1 MARPLTSAER
11 GYARPEALVS
21 TAWLAERLGAP
32 DIRVVD
38 GSWYLPA
45 MKRDPKA
52 EYAAEHIP
60 GAVYFDIDEI
70 ADTDSPLPHM
80 LPSPEKFAARVKK
93 LGLGDGNRI
102 VVYDGLGLFS
112 AARVWWM
119 FRVYGHNDVA
129 VLDGG
134 LKKWKAEGRPLESG
148 PSRPRERHFTA
159 RVNSLLVR
167 ELDDMKRNIETKRE
181 QVIDARSPGRFHARE
196 PEPRQG
202 LRGGHIPG
210 SKNLPFGEMTD
221 PATGTLLPAAALEAK
236 FRAAGIDPTKPI
248 VASCGSGVSACALA
262 LGLHLIGAPQVAVYD
277 GSWTEWGGRPDTPI
291 EKE

>member
-1 MARPLTSAER
+1 VAGSLTQPEQR

-21 TAWLAERLGAP
+21 TEWLAQRLGAP

-45 MKRDPKA
+45 MKRDPKP
-52 EYAAEHIP
+52 EFLAEHIP
-60 GAVYFDIDEI
+60 GAVYFDIDDI

-119 FRVYGHNDVA
+119 FRVFGHDDVA

-134 LKKWKAEGRPLESG
+134 LRKWKAEGRPIESG
-148 PSRPRERHFTA
+148 APRPRERHFVMHQRNMEFVP
-159 RVNSLLVR
+159 RVLAAPVGATVDLPNDDRIFHNVFSYTNGKPFDLGLYPTGASKR
-167 ELDDMKRNIETKRE
+167 ITLD
-181 QVIDARSPGRFHARE
+181 
-196 PEPRQG
+196 
-202 LRGGHIPG
+202 
-210 SKNLPFGEMTD
+210 
-221 PATGTLLPAAALEAK
+221 
-236 FRAAGIDPTKPI
+236 RAAVNRLYCNIHPHMAAYI
-248 VASCGSGVSACALA
+248 VAV
-262 LGLHLIGAPQVAVYD
+262 
-277 GSWTEWGGRPDTPI
+277 DTPYYATTGRSGQFAI
-291 EKE
+291 AEVPAGRYTYHAWRSGAEPLSASVSVGDGQPLEISWR